1 MNYKLSQSEITAY
14 NSERPEKRRSTV
26 CLAPSSSM
34 YIGIGGMITSCCVNR
49 TYLIGRYPM
58 QSLEESWF
66 GARKSDLVKCVAN
79 GDLSKGCQ
87 VCYDSIRSEN
97 YTGLSAKTYDKL
109 SDKPTRYPKK
119 IDFELSNKCN
129 LECTIC
135 RGERSSS
142 IRKNREKLPPI
153 LSPYDRAFLN
163 QLEPFLPHLE
173 DCHFLGGEPFLIPI
187 YLEIWERMME
197 VNSEVT
203 ISIQTNAT
211 ILTDRVKKIIESM
224 NFSISISIDSIDPE
238 LFPKIRVNGKFD
250 LVLKNMEYFSD
261 YCDRKGTQLGIS
273 YTPIVTNWH
282 ELPEVVHFCNKRN
295 IKLFFNTLSNPRHL
309 ALKELSPSK
318 LQEISDYLMEVHHP
332 ETTDLERA
340 NKETYDNFR
349 KLISYWKKEAQE
361 KSTAIV
367 SSKYLTIDAYFEAFN
382 EHLTSTEDNA
392 AELYSNIRT
401 KVESI
406 LTVAEDHNNY
416 QMAEDFIMQ
425 LEFEKLVRYV
435 PEATLEELLVSFES
449 GVGKLRTT

>member
-1 MNYKLSQSEITAY
+1 MKYQLSKSERKSY
-14 NSERPEKRRSTV
+14 NSERDKSKRSSV
-26 CLAPSSSM
+26 CHAPSTSM

-49 TYLIGRYPM
+49 TYLSGRYPL

-66 GARKSDLVKCVAN
+66 GKRKSNLVKCVAN
-79 GDLSKGCQ
+79 GDLSKGCE
-87 VCYDSIRSEN
+87 VCYDSIRSKN
-97 YTGLSAKTYDKL
+97 YSGLSARSYDKL
-109 SDKPTRYPKK
+109 SDKPTKYPKK

-153 LSPYDRAFLN
+153 LSPYDSEFLN
-163 QLEPFLPHLE
+163 QLDSFLPHLE

-187 YLEIWERMME
+187 YLDIWERMIE
-197 VNSEVT
+197 IKSEAT

-211 ILTDRVKKIIESM
+211 ILSDRVKKIIESM
-224 NFSISISIDSIDPE
+224 NFAISISIDSISPE

-250 LVLKNMEYFSD
+250 LVLKNMEYFSQ

-282 ELPEVVHFCNKRN
+282 ELPEVVEFCNKRN
-295 IKLFFNTLSNPRHL
+295 IKLFFNTLSHPKHL
-309 ALKELSPSK
+309 SLKELSPGK
-318 LQEISDYLMEVHHP
+318 LQEISDYLKNTQHP
-332 ETTDLERA
+332 EYSELERA
-340 NKETYDNFR
+340 NKQTYTNFR
-349 KLISYWKKEAQE
+349 KLITYWHQEALE
-361 KSTAIV
+361 KSIAKP

-382 EHLTSTEDNA
+382 QHLISTEHNSTD
-392 AELYSNIRT
+392 LYINIRT

-435 PEATLEELLVSFES
+435 PDSSLEELLISFEA
-449 GVGKLRTT
+449 GVGQLRPH